1 MEKEMETLETK
12 TLAVENKWDEM
23 DYEYLKE
30 VDELKK
36 ELSLTHLSHWLN
48 IIYNFRKFKY

>member
-1 MEKEMETLETK
+1 METLETK
-12 TLAVENKWDEM
+12 TLAVENKWDEI

-36 ELSLTHLSHWLN
+36 ELSLTHLSH
-48 IIYNFRKFKY
+48 